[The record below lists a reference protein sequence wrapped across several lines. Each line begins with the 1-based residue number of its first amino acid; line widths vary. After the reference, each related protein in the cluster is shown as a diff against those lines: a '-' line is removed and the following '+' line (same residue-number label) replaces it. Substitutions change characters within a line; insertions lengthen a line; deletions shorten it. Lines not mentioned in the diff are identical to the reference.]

1 MPVLNSLYFFQ
12 LDLHDIKQGNCK
24 DNEYPPIDSFKLIL
38 RTNLEEGGMNNIFNT
53 DLVINTDYSADY
65 ETLPK
70 LSKCILQFL
79 KQKDEH
85 FSFELGE
92 NFIIEIRHSRKKGYY
107 DFIVWY
113 NGCVWESFHENL
125 DNIAVKLVVAPRALE
140 IFAHELYDEW
150 KQRKVIEI

>member
-12 LDLHDIKQGNCK
+12 LDLYDIKQCNYKG
-24 DNEYPPIDSFKLIL
+24 NEYSPIDSFKLIL
-38 RTNLEEGGMNNIFNT
+38 RTNLGVIGMKNIFNT
-53 DLVINTDYSADY
+53 DLVIDTDYSADY

-92 NFIIEIRHSRKKGYY
+92 NFIIEIRDSKKKGYY

-113 NGCVWESFHENL
+113 NGCIWESFHENL
-125 DNIAVKLVVAPRALE
+125 DNVAVKLVVSPKMLE
-140 IFAHELYDEW
+140 IFAYELYDEW